1 MKKVYGIHSRLLLTL
16 HTNCGSFECCE
27 NTTEVSWIFLFR
39 CQSQEI
45 CRSYLQYVHL
55 IIYRNAWIEMLH
67 IWKNNNTGV
76 VKQSNLDCP
85 NIADSLECSIFAYL
99 SLLSPFFL
107 CFQQTRVF
115 WEEEEVSKHLL
126 VCLFFIISLPVPT
139 VLKQLKLHSSD
150 LTRRICILLRH
161 HRILECVFRSECPC

>member
-1 MKKVYGIHSRLLLTL
+1 MVFIQGSSWHFILTVVPL
-16 HTNCGSFECCE
+16 SAVRIQRRFHEYFYSVVNLRKSVGRTYSMF
-27 NTTEVSWIFLFR
+27 
-39 CQSQEI
+39 
-45 CRSYLQYVHL
+45 
-55 IIYRNAWIEMLH
+55 NAWIEMLH